1 MSAGTAPIVKRNIE
15 DTVNRIMRGT
25 EGKIGSSH
33 HFKISV
39 NTTFYKKKYI
49 T

>member
-25 EGKIGSSH
+25 EGKIGSYH
-33 HFKISV
+33 YFKISV
-39 NTTFYKKKYI
+39 NTTFYKKYI